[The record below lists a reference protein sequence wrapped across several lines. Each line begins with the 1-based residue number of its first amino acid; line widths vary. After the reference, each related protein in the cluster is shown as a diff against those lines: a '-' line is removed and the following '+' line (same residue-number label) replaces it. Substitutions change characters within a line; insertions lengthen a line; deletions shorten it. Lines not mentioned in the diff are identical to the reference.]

1 MSVTL
6 SSQQTANLYAEYMKI
21 IDEKSGRAR
30 DVSQV
35 EAASTQKLI
44 EKDLA
49 ETKGIIQLYL
59 SGIAHCAKALKN
71 GDLEKFDA
79 VIGDHNCHV
88 TALFA
93 IFAFKDPV
101 LKEEAEKLLKF
112 VSENKNRAN
121 GIKSG
126 QPVKPLELITKEG
139 YVCELSKKM
148 KYLVCAAL
156 LKVGTECTENRDGSM
171 TLKVVPQTLQTRLAK
186 QCPIEI
192 VERLITPFR
201 EYINSCS
208 VEFVQ
213 QVGHTLLS
221 AAEAQCLEGE
231 FVKSGKTVRQELFQF
246 PCAFYNMKAS
256 LLDMAQK
263 QIPFVVVKYDRTLC
277 VSHVP
282 LIFSPSMQLVEN
294 STLKPEE
301 TVFVLQCFFNEELS
315 VEELGKQLETYGL
328 TKFILASVAVNPQF
342 VDMKP
347 EEFAHNEDVQQ
358 LPAERRDEILSYRAE
373 GKRLGVDTEK
383 PSLCRI
389 AHSYADQYKNIKQ
402 KKV

>member
-1 MSVTL
+1 MAVTL
-6 SSQQTANLYAEYMKI
+6 FTQQTANLYAEYVKI
-21 IDEKSGRAR
+21 IDGNNGRAR
-30 DVSQV
+30 DLSLV
-35 EAASTQKLI
+35 EAKIPQKLL
-44 EKDLA
+44 EGDLA

-59 SGIAHCAKALKN
+59 SGIALCAKALKN

-101 LKEEAEKLLKF
+101 LKEEAERLSKF

-121 GIKSG
+121 GIKLG
-126 QPVKPLELITKEG
+126 QPMKPLELITTQG
-139 YVCELSKKM
+139 YQCELSKKM

-171 TLKVVPQTLQTRLAK
+171 TLKVVPRTLANRVAK
-186 QCPIEI
+186 QCPIVI
-192 VERLITPFR
+192 VERLITPLR
-201 EYINSCS
+201 EYVNSCS

-213 QVGHTLLS
+213 QVGRTLLPE
-221 AAEAQCLEGE
+221 AEAECLEGA

-246 PCAFYNMKAS
+246 PCAFYNMKAA

-282 LIFSPSMQLVEN
+282 LIFSPSMQLVEA
-294 STLKPEE
+294 STLKPDE

-328 TKFILASVAVNPQF
+328 VKFILASVAINPQF

-347 EEFAHNEDVQQ
+347 EEFVHNEDVQQ
-358 LPAERRDEILSYRAE
+358 LPSERRDEILYYRAE